1 MTQLHKSRALQLLH
15 RVVLPLDRAL
25 QAADRQTGC
34 SAAQLQALSV
44 IHYLKA
50 NTIGRL
56 AAHEKISVPTASR
69 LFEGLV
75 QRGLARRV
83 EGRDRRTSVLE
94 VTDEGLEAV
103 EIACAAREAI
113 LENLFKG
120 LSEEEWRGL
129 RATAGALAREL
140 GVGPEAIHADD

>member
-1 MTQLHKSRALQLLH
+1 M
-15 RVVLPLDRAL
+15 

-50 NTIGRL
+50 DTIGRL
-56 AAHEKISVPTASR
+56 AAHERISVPTASR
-69 LFEGLV
+69 LVEGLV

-83 EGRDRRTSVLE
+83 EGRDRRTSVLA
-94 VTDEGLEAV
+94 VTEQGLAAV
-103 EIACAAREAI
+103 EAACAAREAV
-113 LENLFKG
+113 LMDLFEG
-120 LSEEEWRGL
+120 LGEEEWRGL

-140 GVGPEAIHADD
+140 GVGPEAARADD